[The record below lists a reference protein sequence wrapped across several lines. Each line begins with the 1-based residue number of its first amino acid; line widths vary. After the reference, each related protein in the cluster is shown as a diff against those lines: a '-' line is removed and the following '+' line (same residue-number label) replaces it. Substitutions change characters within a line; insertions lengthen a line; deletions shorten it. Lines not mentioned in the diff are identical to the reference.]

1 MNGSDRAGGRRG
13 RKAGLSDEDRA
24 LWDRFSEA
32 IKPANVKGR
41 VGGSEA
47 ERALNGDSRET
58 SADAAV
64 RKGPMPKSAS
74 RRPPQPL
81 AKAPVTAKP
90 VPAPPRQEAQFDRRE
105 LKRISKGRSGIDARI
120 DLHGMRQAEA
130 HAALRAFLY
139 RAAHKGH
146 RTVLVITGKGSES
159 GRETGAPW
167 DVVSHNTGRGVL
179 RRNVPLWLGEAEF
192 RAIVVS
198 FTSAHVRHGG
208 DGAFYVI
215 LRRLGR

>member
-1 MNGSDRAGGRRG
+1 MNGSDRSGGRRG
-13 RKAGLSDEDRA
+13 RKGGLSDEDRA

-32 IKPANVKGR
+32 IKPANVKAR
-41 VGGSEA
+41 VGGSAA
-47 ERALNGDSRET
+47 ERALNSDSRET
-58 SADAAV
+58 SADAVV
-64 RKGPMPKSAS
+64 RKGQLPKVPS
-74 RRPPQPL
+74 RPPQRP
-81 AKAPVTAKP
+81 PMTPTIAKP
-90 VPAPPRQEAQFDRRE
+90 VPAPPPQKAQFDRRE

-130 HAALRAFLY
+130 HSALRAFLY

-146 RTVLVITGKGSES
+146 RTVLVITGKGGEAD
-159 GRETGAPW
+159 RENGVPW

-179 RRNVPLWLGEAEF
+179 RRNVPIWLAEAEF
-192 RAIVVS
+192 RSVVVS
-198 FTSAHVRHGG
+198 FTTAHVRHGG